1 MLLLPLLSDGS
12 FHGVNWYVNF
22 GVLLN
27 EPVGLAVLFCL
38 REYLSAF
45 VRMKKML
52 DDAKV
57 FCSHNLFRKVS

>member
-12 FHGVNWYVNF
+12 FHGVNF

-27 EPVGLAVLFCL
+27 EPVGIAVLFCL
-38 REYLSAF
+38 REYVSAF